1 MGEWM
6 SMGGVARRMARVR
19 HRDGIA
25 VRGEELGEPRAELAV
40 PTNDECTLAGAGGLR
55 SQLGLFLRGER
66 SANEQAHEAIGEARR
81 QTQPRALV
89 GRAQQHVAFAR
100 VVPRGV
106 AGGALDA
113 GHLAGQALPF
123 RRYFQQLPVQRG
135 KPFTDG
141 RQAPWSTRR
150 RVLFVLCQP
159 FVSAPVVGRRT
170 CI

>member
-1 MGEWM
+1 MGELM

-19 HRDGIA
+19 HRNGIA
-25 VRGEELGEPRAELAV
+25 LRGEELGEPRAELAV
-40 PTNDECTLAGAGGLR
+40 PANNERPLAGAGGLR
-55 SQLGLFLRGER
+55 SQLRLLLRSKR
-66 SANEQAHEAIGEARR
+66 SANEQPHEAIGQPGR

-89 GRAQQHVAFAR
+89 GRAQQHVALAR

-106 AGGALDA
+106 ASSALDA

-123 RRYFQQLPVQRG
+123 RRYLQQLPVQRG

-170 CI
+170 RI